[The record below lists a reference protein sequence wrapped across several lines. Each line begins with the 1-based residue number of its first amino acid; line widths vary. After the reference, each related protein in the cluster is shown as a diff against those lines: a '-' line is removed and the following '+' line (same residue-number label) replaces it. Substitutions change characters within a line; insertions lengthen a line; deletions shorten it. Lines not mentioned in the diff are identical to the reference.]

1 MNLNLLLSESA
12 TDIVNFQNQQFKRA
26 VKSLII
32 TQYKSISSFC
42 KVEDFDKGDLSKFLN
57 NKKDWGFIKVLK
69 LLQIL
74 DTDVHIRPHKSIQY
88 IGLTLENKAKRN
100 KQNANKAIQDY
111 RKYWTMEERLFKVNK

>member
-1 MNLNLLLSESA
+1 M
-12 TDIVNFQNQQFKRA
+12 
-26 VKSLII
+26 
-32 TQYKSISSFC
+32 
-42 KVEDFDKGDLSKFLN
+42 EDFDKGDLSKFLN